1 MATTASPEPKIAYGP
16 RVDLEGLPDLFE
28 PQTVMPYTP
37 PPAGIDNLGIS
48 SLDVFNVPGVGEFT
62 VEFQG
67 YVRVARSEP
76 TTSDWV
82 TSEVYTNLI
91 EMRMEGEHPEL
102 GAISVTLNSDCL
114 STGQIRTPF
123 TDETAAGQPAKACR
137 MAVGAVFSL
146 PKLGLTLY
154 NREPVILTI
163 DDVRSIP
170 PAGNPG
176 KGQIYRML
184 PLYDRSNPDGAPVAY
199 LTSLQFRMGTYLPD
213 GASAGAGTGE

>member
-1 MATTASPEPKIAYGP
+1 MTTKASPEPRIAYGP

-28 PQTVMPYTP
+28 PQTVVPYTP

-67 YVRVARSEP
+67 FVRVARSEP

-82 TSEVYTNLI
+82 TSEVYTNLV

-102 GAISVTLNSDCL
+102 GPISVTLNSECL

-123 TDETAAGQPAKACR
+123 DETAAGRPAKACR

-146 PKLGLTLY
+146 PRLGLTLY

-184 PLYDRSNPDGAPVAY
+184 PLYDRSDPDGAPVAY
-199 LTSLQFRMGTYLPD
+199 LTSLQFRMGTYLPN
-213 GASAGAGTGE
+213 GNPGSREG